1 MAKEKFNLGKLL
13 AENVSDLNTL
23 GRDQIEYIDLDK
35 LNGDPDNFYSIEGI
49 EDLAANIALIGLQQP
64 IRVRPDETDIGA
76 YRIVSGHRRTAA
88 LRLLKNDDRAKW
100 GHVAC
105 IVERDDISD
114 AMQELRLI
122 YANSDTRV
130 MSSAEIAQQAERVT
144 AIFEQLKADGVE
156 FQGRIREH
164 VAKVC
169 NVSSSKLARLQAI
182 RYHLIEQFCG
192 PYEKGE
198 LSESCAYRISQ
209 EDSKVQQALA
219 FTHGI
224 RAVSSMTEQQ
234 LGNVI
239 EQIKAPAKPSAA
251 EPVESKEMHVV
262 AHGRSFAILQN
273 DHFNADDY
281 LETLRKENEAFM
293 EGMREFCG
301 ELLVS
306 RLDMLA
312 PNRTESIN
320 SLKRAYR
327 NAGHLSRAGGY
338 TGSNKGLRMETV
350 KHGHITRSWAETW
363 DALAMVAL
371 ERMRYAV
378 NFPDKCAPGAAGAW
392 QPLSIVNEPKQG
404 KRVILAGICDGEKV
418 YSERVWRPLNAFEQ
432 DVYKFWAPINEPGW
446 EG

>member
-49 EDLAANIALIGLQQP
+49 EELAANIALIGLQQP

-88 LRLLKNDDRAKW
+88 LRLLKKDDAAKW

-130 MSSAEIAQQAERVT
+130 MSSAEIALQAERVT

-156 FQGRIREH
+156 FQGRIRDH

-239 EQIKAPAKPSAA
+239 EQIKAPAKAATA
-251 EPVESKEMHVV
+251 EPIDFKTLDKVIRGES
-262 AHGRSFAILQN
+262 
-273 DHFNADDY
+273 FNADDY
-281 LETLRKENEAFM
+281 LETLRQENKAFM

-320 SLKRAYR
+320 SLKRACR

-378 NFPDKCAPGAAGAW
+378 TFPDKCTPGAAGAW
-392 QPLSIVNEPKQG
+392 QPLSLLNEPKSGQ
-404 KRVILAGICDGEKV
+404 RVIIAGICDGEKV

-432 DVYKFWAPINEPGW
+432 SVYKFWAPINEPDW